1 MPEHNNYFGDDHSIK
16 PNENLNRINTCS
28 PAELPARLQAGIGL
42 AIASMAMGI
51 MSLGLAIFAIGAI
64 AGLVGAILAIIHLS
78 KQLPLKGIAIWGLVL
93 SIIGTAA
100 GLGFGTLMYRSYQLM
115 ADLGDEQFQQ
125 YYGTEVPE
133 LVLTTIDGNEIK
145 LSELRGRRVLLDF
158 WATWCPPCKKQIPH
172 LIQLRKTTKT
182 EELAIIG
189 ISDEPVQKIRAFAE
203 KTNINYSLASIKD
216 DSTLPEPFSE
226 VTSIPTLFLID
237 ANGII
242 EIALSGYHRFD
253 TLKRYAL
260 GPEQQQPESLSE

>member
-1 MPEHNNYFGDDHSIK
+1 MG
-16 PNENLNRINTCS
+16 S
-28 PAELPARLQAGIGL
+28 PAPEFALRDLNGKELK
-42 AIASMAMGI
+42 
-51 MSLGLAIFAIGAI
+51 
-64 AGLVGAILAIIHLS
+64 LS
-78 KQLPLKGIAIWGLVL
+78 DLKGKVVI
-93 SIIGTAA
+93 
-100 GLGFGTLMYRSYQLM
+100 
-115 ADLGDEQFQQ
+115 
-125 YYGTEVPE
+125 
-133 LVLTTIDGNEIK
+133 
-145 LSELRGRRVLLDF
+145 LDF